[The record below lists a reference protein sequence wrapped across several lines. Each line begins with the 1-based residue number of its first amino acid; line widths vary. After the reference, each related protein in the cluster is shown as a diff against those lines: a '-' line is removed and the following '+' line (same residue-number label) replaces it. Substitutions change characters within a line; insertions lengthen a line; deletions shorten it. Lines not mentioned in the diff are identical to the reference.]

1 MKSSIVIVLVII
13 AILLGAI
20 VGYYMAHVSSNS
32 MTNIVTITTTMTT
45 TATSTITQTVTQT
58 VTATSTITQTVTQP
72 ATLMLYNETLVG
84 YESISQPAGSYT
96 QYTFSLSYPGYVEV
110 IVYSSTTTKTYVEI
124 NGYSEQGISYSTGQV
139 DIGSS
144 GTVSFPVLPG
154 SVTIYIGNN
163 NLINGAT
170 EQIEIV
176 YYYYAPS

>member
-32 MTNIVTITTTMTT
+32 MANTVTITTTMTT
-45 TATSTITQTVTQT
+45 TATSTITQTVTQ
-58 VTATSTITQTVTQP
+58 P
-72 ATLMLYNETLVG
+72 ATLMLYNKTLVG

-96 QYTFSLSYPGYVEV
+96 QYPFSLPYPGYVKV

-124 NGYSEQGISYSTGQV
+124 YGYSEQGISYSTGQV

-163 NLINGAT
+163 NLISGAT

>member
-1 MKSSIVIVLVII
+1 MKSSIVVVLVIV

-20 VGYYMAHVSSNS
+20 VGYYVAYVSSNS
-32 MTNIVTITTTMTT
+32 MTNTVTITTTMTT
-45 TATSTITQTVTQT
+45 TVPAIITQTVP
-58 VTATSTITQTVTQP
+58 STITQTVTQP
-72 ATLMLYNETLVG
+72 ATLMLYSETLVG

-110 IVYSSTTTKTYVEI
+110 IVSSSTTTKTYVEI
-124 NGYSEQGISYSTGQV
+124 YGYSEQGISYSTGQV
-139 DIGSS
+139 DVGSS

-163 NLINGAT
+163 NVINGAT

>member
-1 MKSSIVIVLVII
+1 MKYESSIVIVLVII

-20 VGYYMAHVSSNS
+20 VGYYMAHVPFNS
-32 MTNIVTITTTMTT
+32 MFVNNVKTTTLTNTVTITATMTT
-45 TATSTITQTVTQT
+45 TATSTITQV
-58 VTATSTITQTVTQP
+58 ITVTQP

-84 YESISQPAGSYT
+84 YTSISQPAGSYT

-110 IVYSSTTTKTYVEI
+110 IVYSSTTTETYVEI
-124 NGYSEQGISYSTGQV
+124 YGYSEQGISYSTGQV

>member
-20 VGYYMAHVSSNS
+20 VGYYMAHISSNS
-32 MTNIVTITTTMTT
+32 MTNTVTITTTMTT
-45 TATSTITQTVTQT
+45 TATSTITQTVTQ
-58 VTATSTITQTVTQP
+58 P
-72 ATLMLYNETLVG
+72 ATLVLYSETLVG
-84 YESISQPAGSYT
+84 YESISQTAGSYT
-96 QYTFSLSYPGYVEV
+96 QYTFNLSYPGYVKV
-110 IVYSSTTTKTYVEI
+110 IVFSSTTTKTYVEI

>member
-1 MKSSIVIVLVII
+1 MKSSIVVVLVIV

-20 VGYYMAHVSSNS
+20 VGYYVAYVSSNS
-32 MTNIVTITTTMTT
+32 MTNTVTIT
-45 TATSTITQTVTQT
+45 TITQTVSSIITQT
-58 VTATSTITQTVTQP
+58 VPSTITQTVTQP

-84 YESISQPAGSYT
+84 YTSISQPAGSYT

-110 IVYSSTTTKTYVEI
+110 IVYSSTTTETYVEI
-124 NGYSEQGISYSTGQV
+124 YGYSEQGISYSTGQV